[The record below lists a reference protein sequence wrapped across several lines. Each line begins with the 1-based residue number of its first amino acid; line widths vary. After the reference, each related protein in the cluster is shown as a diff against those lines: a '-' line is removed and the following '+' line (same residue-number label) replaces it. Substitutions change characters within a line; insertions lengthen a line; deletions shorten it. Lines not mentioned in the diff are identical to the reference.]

1 MRNLLYGDKVF
12 NSLER
17 TIFINLLTANAPII
31 AQKMKFLMWPNR
43 QFPADFI
50 TYTEE
55 IFSGNLHFC
64 AVNHIK
70 TSQAICQ
77 INQLTGV

>member
-31 AQKMKFLMWPNR
+31 AQKMKFLM
-43 QFPADFI
+43 
-50 TYTEE
+50 
-55 IFSGNLHFC
+55 
-64 AVNHIK
+64 
-70 TSQAICQ
+70 
-77 INQLTGV
+77 